1 MTFVPDPSFE
11 DQARREGIAAAERLK
26 AAEQIRDA
34 AKRAA
39 PGGGTGAYARS
50 VEAVRDGTVVRVL
63 TTDPAGHLIEFG
75 SINNPAYAPIRT
87 GVSDAGYT
95 LAEDPPNSE
104 ST

>member
-1 MTFVPDPSFE
+1 MTFVPEPGFE
-11 DQARREGIAAAERLK
+11 DQARREGIAAAERFK
-26 AAEQIRDA
+26 AAERIRDA

-50 VEAVRDGTVVRVL
+50 LEALRDGTVVRVL
-63 TTDPAGHLIEFG
+63 TTDPAGHLVEFG
-75 SINNPAYAPIRT
+75 SVNNQPYAPIRT
-87 GVSDAGYT
+87 GVSDAGYD